1 MSRAIVKSPGVN
13 LMLPGD
19 PSRRLRTLE
28 AGDAVDVLDGTRWL
42 RVSVDGVAGL
52 VPAGSV
58 ELVETE
64 PEPEAPPAPVSS
76 DGGIRPFEGGRCF
89 VGEPILAHVD
99 FHAALHRLDGYATRV
114 GAKIH
119 VTHSFRPPDAVL
131 EGTVVPPARRS
142 NHLVGHAIDMNV
154 VLPGHWLNSKRLRRE
169 HLRELPAEARYLI
182 QQIREDDELRWG
194 GDFVRPDPVH
204 IDDDLYRRDPEQW
217 LRKLRTV

>member
-1 MSRAIVKSPGVN
+1 
-13 LMLPGD
+13 MLPGD

-52 VPAGSV
+52 VPAGAV
-58 ELVETE
+58 EVVESGPESE
-64 PEPEAPPAPVSS
+64 PEPEPAPAG
-76 DGGIRPFEGGRCF
+76 GGIRPFEAGRCF

-99 FHAALHRLDGYATRV
+99 FHPALRRLDTYAARV
-114 GAKIH
+114 GARIH

-131 EGTVVPPARRS
+131 EGTVAPPARRS

-169 HLRELPAEARYLI
+169 RLRELPAEARYLI
-182 QQIREDDELRWG
+182 QQIRDDDELRWG

-204 IDDDLYRRDPEQW
+204 IDDDLSRRDPEQW
-217 LRKLRTV
+217 LRKLRAV